1 MFLIFI
7 RVGSVAARFKSA
19 FLIAEKF
26 QETHDFRELQSAVTF
41 VLVKVSSKFKLF
53 CAAFAEL
60 YQINFDLETFIE
72 IKKTAGG
79 SEKNTSVQ
87 STACNSVERKRN
99 RNVIC
104 IYVSKCRTMVNSV

>member
-26 QETHDFRELQSAVTF
+26 QKTHDFRELQSAVTF

-53 CAAFAEL
+53 CAAFIEL

-72 IKKTAGG
+72 IKKSAGVANQLETLYFKSIDNFTDSD
-79 SEKNTSVQ
+79 SEKIIFLNL
-87 STACNSVERKRN
+87 
-99 RNVIC
+99 
-104 IYVSKCRTMVNSV
+104 